1 MKNES
6 DVMSQQIKACNA
18 DINHLSNKIEDLSGF
33 LHEKE
38 ARVAELQSELQAHQQ
53 ASNTPEQSL
62 GFLKLM
68 TQIAELECKLQ
79 EAEYL
84 KQQAELE
91 KEATEQ
97 EMKARQTFKAH
108 LHAQLSK
115 LWIVFLCFMCH
126 CLTQINTQGHLFDIT
141 PTSVVSIPVQS
152 AFWYS
157 SKLVITRG
165 TMSAGSCV

>member
-1 MKNES
+1 
-6 DVMSQQIKACNA
+6 MSQQIKACNA

-126 CLTQINTQGHLFDIT
+126 CLTQMNTQGHLFDIT
-141 PTSVVSIPVQS
+141 PTSACGINTSTICI
-152 AFWYS
+152 
-157 SKLVITRG
+157 LVLIKIG
-165 TMSAGSCV
+165 HY